1 MQNATATSIAGQTP
15 SAQNGHAHAHTTPTF
30 SCLPHQRNNVATIL
44 GKLLLACAPLADG
57 QTEPQLLLK
66 AAPLPVPL
74 FAPSSCAFSCY
85 LSVLSPSTPSFPL
98 HSTQLIKLFS
108 QRNYKWNAEM
118 CAKVSDRYSDT
129 LVVKKANDMTQNAN
143 IHVANLHT
151 LSVSVCVCVC
161 TWNRLEIEACYSFY

>member
-66 AAPLPVPL
+66 AAPPPPFPCSPPLAALLAVICLSSPPVL
-74 FAPSSCAFSCY
+74 LA
-85 LSVLSPSTPSFPL
+85 SPY
-98 HSTQLIKLFS
+98 TQLNS
-108 QRNYKWNAEM
+108 SSSSRNAITSEM
-118 CAKVSDRYSDT
+118 QKCVPKYLTDT
-129 LVVKKANDMTQNAN
+129 QIL
-143 IHVANLHT
+143 
-151 LSVSVCVCVC
+151 
-161 TWNRLEIEACYSFY
+161 